1 MPVSHNTPDAASSIG
16 QIEQALSKIVSW
28 ATRNDVQQEI
38 MRRARCELPRRHI
51 WLLGRLNTL
60 GTARLS
66 DLALSLGVDNST
78 LTPQAQRLERDGLIA
93 RDAHPSDGRATLLHV
108 TRAGKSLL
116 TRLHA
121 TRRAMFAELLSD
133 WPAADQ
139 DRAGELLTDLARLLE
154 ASTEPTEL
162 SHQQN

>member
-1 MPVSHNTPDAASSIG
+1 MPVNRATPDAASAIG
-16 QIEQALSKIVSW
+16 QIEQALSRIVSW

-38 MRRARCELPRRHI
+38 MRRAKCELPRRHV

-78 LTPQAQRLERDGLIA
+78 LTPQAKRLEREGLIG
-93 RDAHPSDGRATLLHV
+93 RDVHPSDGRASLLHV
-108 TRAGKSLL
+108 TRAGKALL
-116 TRLHA
+116 IRLHA

-133 WPAADQ
+133 WPATDQ
-139 DRAGELLTDLARLLE
+139 ERAGLVLIELAQLLE
-154 ASTEPTEL
+154 ASTEPAADTAPR
-162 SHQQN
+162 H